1 MLQNDQDPHEWV
13 RKDAEW
19 VLGEIEEGV
28 IDAVSTLIQALQDQ
42 ESHVRASTTQVLDS
56 IGKDAVPILI
66 ELLQDQDSEVSYYVA
81 LAFMTKSKI
90 LTEPSAFTSP
100 MIPAPVYEMSRLK
113 LLPNR
118 KYLLCRHCWHLLLA
132 WPLTCHLA
140 IFGVASGLMTLGS
153 CPSPHR
159 RSVI

>member
-28 IDAVSTLIQALQDQ
+28 IDTVSTLIQALQDQ

-90 LTEPSAFTSP
+90 LTEPSEFTSP
-100 MIPAPVYEMSRLK
+100 MIPASVSRNEPAEITTKSKIFTVPSLLASPVSLASYLSPCYLRRCFWPDDAR
-113 LLPNR
+113 LLPQ
-118 KYLLCRHCWHLLLA
+118 
-132 WPLTCHLA
+132 P
-140 IFGVASGLMTLGS
+140 AS
-153 CPSPHR
+153 P
-159 RSVI
+159 